1 MDALADGT
9 HNQDSGHLRKTPDL
23 LICMTAQVDQ
33 KNESIL
39 VPIYGLM
46 VPFHIL
52 AVKNAVNS
60 QEGDHSYIRI
70 NFNFG
75 PTYEPGAKF
84 PQSIFLKELSYRTS
98 DNRHAAKVCPLCLL
112 PLREPL
118 KRPGLLSY
126 ALLCAHAPQKAHI
139 FVLIV
144 CRTFLLRC
152 LMSVACGTGN
162 DGAGVVTGMS

>member
-1 MDALADGT
+1 MY
-9 HNQDSGHLRKTPDL
+9 
-23 LICMTAQVDQ
+23 AQVDQ

-84 PQSIFLKELSYRTS
+84 PQAIFLKELSYRTS
-98 DNRHAAKVCPLCLL
+98 DNRHAAKVCPLCPLCPL
-112 PLREPL
+112 PAHCLSFVTWRGFLCCAAPHQSSKPGQRRAAWERCTCL
-118 KRPGLLSY
+118 VVDAKRCTRLACLSWSDSHD
-126 ALLCAHAPQKAHI
+126 L
-139 FVLIV
+139 
-144 CRTFLLRC
+144 
-152 LMSVACGTGN
+152 
-162 DGAGVVTGMS
+162 

>member
-1 MDALADGT
+1 MM
-9 HNQDSGHLRKTPDL
+9 P
-23 LICMTAQVDQ
+23 QVDQ

-75 PTYEPGAKF
+75 PSYEPGAKF
-84 PQSIFLKELSYRTS
+84 PHLVFLKELSYRTS
-98 DNRHAAKVCPLCLL
+98 DNRHAAKVGPLLFW
-112 PLREPL
+112 
-118 KRPGLLSY
+118 PGP
-126 ALLCAHAPQKAHI
+126 ALCE
-139 FVLIV
+139 
-144 CRTFLLRC
+144 T
-152 LMSVACGTGN
+152 T
-162 DGAGVVTGMS
+162 

>member
-1 MDALADGT
+1 M
-9 HNQDSGHLRKTPDL
+9 
-23 LICMTAQVDQ
+23 DQ

-84 PQSIFLKELSYRTS
+84 PQAIFLKELSYRTS
-98 DNRHAAKVCPLCLL
+98 DNRHAAKVCPAVPALPAPGTLPFVHGMAQPPLL
-112 PLREPL
+112 W
-118 KRPGLLSY
+118 GT
-126 ALLCAHAPQKAHI
+126 Q
-139 FVLIV
+139 
-144 CRTFLLRC
+144 
-152 LMSVACGTGN
+152 SVQACQTKEGSMGEVA
-162 DGAGVVTGMS
+162 GAW